1 MVASGP
7 DPVKRT
13 MRSKRPHYT
22 MGTDPGDPPFIYLNN
37 AATTWPKPPGV
48 LEEVARCLETPF
60 FEHGRS
66 TAGSATDYP
75 SETRQALAGLFHA
88 ENPDHFIFTQNA
100 TDSLNQLIHGF
111 VKKQDAPFH
120 AITTDLEHNS
130 VLRPLNTLAG
140 EGRLSL
146 TTVPSEDGY
155 VTLREIKKAVQPETC
170 LMVMTHGSNVL
181 GTLQDVQA
189 VADFCSD
196 NDIFLVV
203 DGAQTAGQVPVNLSA
218 LSGSAFVFTG
228 HKALFGIPG
237 IGGFYLHDPEA
248 VAPVRQGGTGTDSRS
263 LEQPDEMPQKFE
275 AGTHNYPGI
284 ASLLAGI
291 RFIEREGQDK
301 ITKKSRDLATLFIRE
316 IANDSN
322 IVLYTPAPDI
332 PVVSFNI
339 RNLDND
345 EAGYILAKAYNIIT
359 RTGLHCAPLVHDRID
374 GGKGCIRVSFS
385 YLNTPEEC
393 RAAGEAVRGVAE
405 GANR

>member
-1 MVASGP
+1 MA
-7 DPVKRT
+7 
-13 MRSKRPHYT
+13 
-22 MGTDPGDPPFIYLNN
+22 GDTGNPPLIYLNN
-37 AATTWPKPPGV
+37 AATTWPKPPEV
-48 LEEVARCLETPF
+48 LDEVVRCLTTPF

-66 TAGSATDYP
+66 TAGGAIDYP
-75 SETRQALAGLFHA
+75 SAAREALAGHFNA
-88 ENPDHFIFTQNA
+88 ETPDHFIFTQNA
-100 TDSLNQLIHGF
+100 TDSLNLLIHGF
-111 VKKQDAPFH
+111 AKSQKAPFH

-140 EGRLSL
+140 EERLSL

-155 VTLREIKKAVQPETC
+155 VLLREIKKAVRPDTR

-189 VADFCSD
+189 VADYCADS
-196 NDIFLVV
+196 DIFLII
-203 DGAQTAGQVPVNLSA
+203 DGAQTAGQVPINLSSI
-218 LSGSAFVFTG
+218 SGGAFVFTG
-228 HKALFGIPG
+228 HKALFGILG
-237 IGGFYLHDPEA
+237 IGGFYLDDPEA
-248 VAPVRQGGTGTDSRS
+248 VVPLRQGGTGTDSRS
-263 LEQPDEMPQKFE
+263 LTQPGEMPQKFE

-291 RFIEREGQDK
+291 RFIEREGQDR
-301 ITKKSRDLATLFIRE
+301 ITKKGRDLASLFIRE
-316 IANDSN
+316 IASDPD
-322 IVLYTPAPDI
+322 IILYTPAPDL

-345 EAGYILAKAYNIIT
+345 EAGYILAKAYNIIC

-385 YLNTPEEC
+385 YLNTPDEC
-393 RAAGEAVRGVAE
+393 RAAGKAVREVAK

>member
-1 MVASGP
+1 
-7 DPVKRT
+7 
-13 MRSKRPHYT
+13 
-22 MGTDPGDPPFIYLNN
+22 MGNNPGISPLIYLNN
-37 AATTWPKPPGV
+37 AATTWPKPPEV
-48 LEEVARCLETPF
+48 LDEVAQCLKIPF

-75 SETRQALAGLFHA
+75 SETRLVLAGLFHA

-100 TDSLNQLIHGF
+100 TDSLNLLIHGF
-111 VKKQDAPFH
+111 VKKQKASFH

-140 EGRLSL
+140 DGKL
-146 TTVPSEDGY
+146 TISTVPSEDGY
-155 VTLREIKKAVQPETC
+155 IPLREMKKAVRPETR
-170 LMVMTHGSNVL
+170 LIVMSHGSNVL
-181 GTLQDVQA
+181 GTLQDVQP
-189 VADFCSD
+189 VADLCAD

-203 DGAQTAGQVPVNLSA
+203 DGAQTAGQVPINLSA
-218 LSGSAFVFTG
+218 ISGGAFVFTG

-237 IGGFYLHDPEA
+237 IGGFYLNDPETT
-248 VAPVRQGGTGTDSRS
+248 APVRQGGTGTDSRS
-263 LEQPDEMPQKFE
+263 LAQPVEMPQKFE
-275 AGTHNYPGI
+275 AGTHNYTGI

-301 ITKKSRDLATLFIRE
+301 ITTKGRNLATLFLQE
-316 IANDSN
+316 IKNDPN
-322 IVLYTPAPDI
+322 IILYTPAPDL

-393 RAAGEAVRGVAE
+393 RAAGEAVREVAE

>member
-1 MVASGP
+1 
-7 DPVKRT
+7 
-13 MRSKRPHYT
+13 MRN
-22 MGTDPGDPPFIYLNN
+22 DPGDPPHIYLNN
-37 AATTWPKPPGV
+37 AATTWPKPPEV
-48 LEEVARCLETPF
+48 LDEVARCLEAPF

-66 TAGSATDYP
+66 TAGSAINYP
-75 SETRQALAGLFHA
+75 SETREALARFFHT

-100 TDSLNQLIHGF
+100 TDSLNLLIHGF
-111 VKKQDAPFH
+111 VKKQKAPFH

-130 VLRPLNTLAG
+130 ILRPLNTLAG

-146 TTVPSEDGY
+146 TTVASEDGY
-155 VTLREIKKAVQPETC
+155 VTLREIKKAVRPETR
-170 LMVMTHGSNVL
+170 LIVMTHGSNVL
-181 GTLQDVQA
+181 GTLQDIRT
-189 VADFCSD
+189 VADYCAG
-196 NDIFLVV
+196 NDIFLIA

-218 LSGSAFVFTG
+218 FSGGAFVFTG

-237 IGGFYLHDPEA
+237 IGGFFLEDPEA
-248 VAPVRQGGTGTDSRS
+248 IAAVRQGGTGTDSRS
-263 LEQPDEMPQKFE
+263 LAQPEEMPQRFE

-301 ITKKSRDLATLFIRE
+301 ITTRIRDLAALFIRE
-316 IANDSN
+316 IAHDPN
-322 IVLYTPAPDI
+322 IILYTPAPDL

-345 EAGYILAKAYNIIT
+345 EAGYILTKAYNIIC

-374 GGKGCIRVSFS
+374 GGRGCIRVSFS
-385 YLNTPEEC
+385 YFNTPEEC